1 MSWPRR
7 SCCSIGSRERCGAC
21 WRRPRPRV
29 VARWRIGVG
38 KFAVADRFGLD
49 VFLADDFRRRAHR
62 RDAVL
67 KIRDVEKARFLEPD
81 IDKRRLHPGQHAR
94 DLALVDIAG
103 ETDLPIALQ
112 EELGELIVFEHRHP
126 HLQCGGVNCDFSFH
140 RWNLSSGSFATIL
153 FGIAMR
159 RESSYARRERR
170 GNHSRAVVHRF
181 TLCVDNLTWIIRGM
195 PDVRKQA

>member
-1 MSWPRR
+1 MAGAASSAAAPSPPRSGR
-7 SCCSIGSRERCGAC
+7 LRLSVRRCVA
-21 WRRPRPRV
+21 
-29 VARWRIGVG
+29 ARWRLGFG
-38 KFAVADRFGLD
+38 KFALADRFGLD
-49 VFLADDFRRRAHR
+49 VFLADDLRRRAHR

-94 DLALVDIAG
+94 DLAFVDIAG

-140 RWNLSSGSFATIL
+140 RWNLSSGGFAMIL

-159 RESSYARRERR
+159 RESSHARRERR
-170 GNHSRAVVHRF
+170 GNHSRVVVHRF
-181 TLCVDNLTWIIRGM
+181 TPCVDNLSWIIRGM